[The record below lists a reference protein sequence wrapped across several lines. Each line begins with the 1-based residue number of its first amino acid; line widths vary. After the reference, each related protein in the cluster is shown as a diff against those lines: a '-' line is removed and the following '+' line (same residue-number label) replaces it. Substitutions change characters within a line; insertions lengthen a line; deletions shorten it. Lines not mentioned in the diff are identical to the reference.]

1 MVRKKQT
8 ISPEHAEVLRKWKER
23 GFVDADFVYEELTDH
38 YIGQLT
44 KVAKNLSDE
53 EYVEGH
59 KGEKVRMYKE
69 TTVMTNEEQTI
80 TSKCLLLQSGQNNYS
95 EHVRQHLLQKYSSE
109 TVMPMSKVDPLSS
122 FQSVLFCLDNVPVTR
137 QRTVERCN
145 SRITGNTAK
154 EMCNRVE
161 NSSTKDNAFL

>member
-23 GFVDADFVYEELTDH
+23 GFVAPDFVYEELTDH

-59 KGEKVRMYKE
+59 TGEKVRMYKE
-69 TTVMTNEEQTI
+69 TTVIVGVSRGYTDHHQGR
-80 TSKCLLLQSGQNNYS
+80 GQ
-95 EHVRQHLLQKYSSE
+95 Q
-109 TVMPMSKVDPLSS
+109 
-122 FQSVLFCLDNVPVTR
+122 
-137 QRTVERCN
+137 
-145 SRITGNTAK
+145 
-154 EMCNRVE
+154 
-161 NSSTKDNAFL
+161 

>member
-23 GFVDADFVYEELTDH
+23 GFVDLDFLYEELTDR

-53 EYVEGH
+53 IYMEGH

-80 TSKCLLLQSGQNNYS
+80 TSKCLLLQSG
-95 EHVRQHLLQKYSSE
+95 
-109 TVMPMSKVDPLSS
+109 
-122 FQSVLFCLDNVPVTR
+122 
-137 QRTVERCN
+137 
-145 SRITGNTAK
+145 
-154 EMCNRVE
+154 
-161 NSSTKDNAFL
+161 